1 MIVTGQ
7 EGEANKINEHSSMKT
22 PTKTQL
28 LILVSGRLRYLQE
41 VGTIL
46 SPHLN
51 HDAVLDKSIG
61 FFIFLYPTVH
71 ILLTKYDHSFIHSLK
86 TFQFPVLFFWAAFT

>member
-7 EGEANKINEHSSMKT
+7 QGEANEINEHSSMKT

-51 HDAVLDKSIG
+51 HDVVLDKSIG
-61 FFIFLYPTVH
+61 FFILLYPTVH
-71 ILLTKYDHSFIHSLK
+71 ILLTKYEHSFIHSKYVSISHIIFLGC
-86 TFQFPVLFFWAAFT
+86 F